1 MPAGAPH
8 PQAERRFL
16 NFMLDAK
23 VIAGVTN
30 DIHYGND
37 NRAADAFVQPAI
49 LANPAIYPT
58 PTMVLSESH
67 EVSAATER
75 LRTRTWTRIKTGN

>member
-1 MPAGAPH
+1 MMDP
-8 PQAERRFL
+8 
-16 NFMLDAK
+16 K

-37 NRAADAFVQPAI
+37 NLAANAFVDPAI

-58 PTMVLSESH
+58 PAMAKTLFESH
-67 EVSAATER
+67 EVSPATER
-75 LRTRTWTRIKTGN
+75 LRTRAWTRIKTGE